1 MNDRYLKSLH
11 DDFTY
16 LIQKYKLNDT
26 IIVSNKVIIKPNGYN
41 DDQALSCLCA
51 GMENIL
57 VDMITKLA
65 LSDYYMDFDMAYNRT
80 IKDMNIVLSI
90 LKKRVKQRIKE
101 VKDKHIKYKYN

>member
-1 MNDRYLKSLH
+1 MNNRYLKNLH
-11 DDFTY
+11 KDFTY
-16 LIQKYKLNDT
+16 LIQKYKLDDS

-65 LSDYYMDFDMAYNRT
+65 LSNYYPDFDTAYDRT
-80 IKDMNIVLSI
+80 VKDMNVVLSI
-90 LKKRVKQRIKE
+90 LRKRVKQRIEE
-101 VKDKHIKYKYN
+101 VKDKHIKYN

>member
-1 MNDRYLKSLH
+1 MNNRYLKNLH

-16 LIQKYKLNDT
+16 LIQKYKLDDS
-26 IIVSNKVIIKPNGYN
+26 IIVTNKVIIKPNGYN

-65 LSDYYMDFDMAYNRT
+65 LSKYYPDFDTAYDRT
-80 IKDMNIVLSI
+80 IKDMNVVLSI
-90 LKKRVKQRIKE
+90 LRKRVKQRIEE
-101 VKDKHIKYKYN
+101 VKDKHIKYN